1 MKKLIAMFGCAVL
14 LTAPPAAMAQGT
26 KTVKGS
32 VTAVGS
38 DSITVKVAGKD
49 MTFGVDATT
58 RVVTPGGGT
67 KARAAM
73 EEGKKGPVLVDVVKT
88 GQAVSVDYH
97 EQGMHAAAV
106 RTMAAPPPPPAAP
119 EAKSS
124 AADAAPK
131 PPKAQVATGVVS
143 AVSGNSLTV
152 KGKTGDTTFVI
163 DSKTTVSGKGLGT
176 ATRKMNEAGG
186 KPTLSDFVH
195 DGDTVNV
202 TYHDVGGT
210 KSASLVRIISKKM

>member
-1 MKKLIAMFGCAVL
+1 MKKLIAMLGCAAL
-14 LTAPPAAMAQGT
+14 LAAPPVAMAQGT

-67 KARAAM
+67 KARAAK
-73 EEGKKGPVLVDVVKT
+73 EEGKKGPVLIDVVKA
-88 GQAVSVDYH
+88 GQTVSVDYH

-106 RTMAAPPPPPAAP
+106 RTIAAPPPPPAAP

-124 AADAAPK
+124 AADAPK

-143 AVSGNSLTV
+143 SVSGNSLTV
-152 KGKTGDTTFVI
+152 KGKSGDTTFAI

-176 ATRKMNEAGG
+176 ATRKMSEGGG

-202 TYHDVGGT
+202 TYHEMGGT
-210 KSASLVRIISKKM
+210 KSASLVRIITKKM

>member
-1 MKKLIAMFGCAVL
+1 MKKLIALLGCAVIL
-14 LTAPPAAMAQGT
+14 AAAPLAMAQGT

-32 VTAVGS
+32 VTAVGA
-38 DSITVKVAGKD
+38 DSITVKVGGKD

-58 RVVTPGGGT
+58 RVVTPGGST
-67 KARAAM
+67 KARAAK
-73 EEGKKGPVLVDVVKT
+73 EEGKAGPVLIDVVKV

-106 RTMAAPPPPPAAP
+106 RTIAAPPPPPASGDKP
-119 EAKSS
+119 S

-131 PPKAQVATGVVS
+131 PKAQVATGVVS
-143 AVSGNSLTV
+143 SVSGNSLTV
-152 KGKTGDTTFVI
+152 KGKSGDMTFVI

-186 KPTLSDFVH
+186 KPTLGDFVH

-202 TYHDVGGT
+202 TYHEADGT
-210 KSASLVRIISKKM
+210 KSASLVRIMNTKK

>member
-14 LTAPPAAMAQGT
+14 LAAPPAAMAQAT

-38 DSITVKVAGKD
+38 DSITVNVAGKD
-49 MTFGVDATT
+49 MKFGVDATT

-67 KARAAM
+67 KARAAK
-73 EEGKKGPVLVDVVKT
+73 EEGKSGPVLTDVVKT

-106 RTMAAPPPPPAAP
+106 RTIAAPPPPPAAP
-119 EAKSS
+119 EAAS
-124 AADAAPK
+124 APK
-131 PPKAQVATGVVS
+131 PKAQVATGVVS
-143 AVSGNSLTV
+143 AVSGSSLTV
-152 KGKTGDTTFVI
+152 KAKGGDMTFVA
-163 DSKTTVSGKGLGT
+163 DGKTTVSGKGLGT
-176 ATRKMNEAGG
+176 ATKKMNEAGG
-186 KPTLSDFVH
+186 KPTISDFVH

-210 KSASLVRIISKKM
+210 KTVSLVRIMNTKK

>member
-1 MKKLIAMFGCAVL
+1 MKKLIAMLGCAVL
-14 LTAPPAAMAQGT
+14 LAAAPVAMAQGT

-38 DSITVKVAGKD
+38 DSITVKVGGKD

-58 RVVTPGGGT
+58 RVVTPGGST
-67 KARAAM
+67 KTRAAK
-73 EEGKKGPVLVDVVKT
+73 EAGKTGPVLIDVVKT

-106 RTMAAPPPPPAAP
+106 RTIAAPPPSPAAP
-119 EAKSS
+119 AAKPST
-124 AADAAPK
+124 ADA
-131 PPKAQVATGVVS
+131 PPKAHVATGVVS
-143 AVSGNSLTV
+143 SVSGNSLTV
-152 KGKTGDTTFVI
+152 KGKSGDTTFVI

-202 TYHDVGGT
+202 TYHEMGGT